1 MQELHHSVP
10 MGVGIIGA
18 AAATGQSVL
27 RPNVVEDSDWQPNS
41 LLPRTKGELAVPI
54 KLDEQVMGVLDVQ
67 SERVD
72 ALGAND
78 QLLLEG
84 LCGQIAVAIESTRL
98 QQEMETNLRE
108 LTALQRYM
116 IREGWD
122 TYEERLQTPGYQFDQ
137 GGIHELTPEK
147 LPVIEQDG
155 RSPAEDNGQVV
166 TNTPLQIRGETIGT
180 IGVIDEDADSL
191 DPVEQDFLQSVAEQ
205 VAEALEVAR
214 LFEQTQR
221 SLSEQERLTGELE
234 TVAQLSTVASTILE
248 VEALLQQVTDLAK
261 RSFDLYHAH
270 IFLLD
275 EYEERL
281 VLQAGA
287 GNVGRL
293 MTLEGHEIGLHADAI
308 VARAART
315 REPVIEND
323 VRKSL
328 DFLPNP
334 FLPNTQSEMAAPLI
348 VADNVI
354 GVIDLQAEEQDRF
367 SEDDVRIHKTL
378 ASQIAVAIENARLY
392 ARQVETA
399 SKLREVDQLKSEFL
413 ASMSHELRTPLNS
426 IIGFADVLLE
436 GLDGELNERMEED
449 VRLIRDSGK
458 HLRSL
463 IGDILDMSKIEAGR
477 MELRY
482 EEVDMEQMA
491 KDVAATAQ
499 PLVNEKGLK
508 LFTEIGDDVGVI
520 EADRTRIRQVLWN
533 IMGNAIKFTEE
544 GSVTLTMEMEDPNNL
559 LISIRDTGIGIAPE
573 NRDIVFEQ
581 FRQVDGKLNRKAGGT
596 GLGMPIS
603 KQLVELHGG
612 QIGVESTVGEG
623 STFWF
628 ILPRTR
634 RHAARPKT
642 GPLSPPSA

>member
-1 MQELHHSVP
+1 
-10 MGVGIIGA
+10 
-18 AAATGQSVL
+18 
-27 RPNVVEDSDWQPNS
+27 
-41 LLPRTKGELAVPI
+41 
-54 KLDEQVMGVLDVQ
+54 
-67 SERVD
+67 
-72 ALGAND
+72 
-78 QLLLEG
+78 
-84 LCGQIAVAIESTRL
+84 
-98 QQEMETNLRE
+98 
-108 LTALQRYM
+108 
-116 IREGWD
+116 
-122 TYEERLQTPGYQFDQ
+122 
-137 GGIHELTPEK
+137 
-147 LPVIEQDG
+147 
-155 RSPAEDNGQVV
+155 
-166 TNTPLQIRGETIGT
+166 
-180 IGVIDEDADSL
+180 
-191 DPVEQDFLQSVAEQ
+191 
-205 VAEALEVAR
+205 
-214 LFEQTQR
+214 
-221 SLSEQERLTGELE
+221 
-234 TVAQLSTVASTILE
+234 
-248 VEALLQQVTDLAK
+248 
-261 RSFDLYHAH
+261 
-270 IFLLD
+270 
-275 EYEERL
+275 
-281 VLQAGA
+281 
-287 GNVGRL
+287 
-293 MTLEGHEIGLHADAI
+293 
-308 VARAART
+308 
-315 REPVIEND
+315 
-323 VRKSL
+323 
-328 DFLPNP
+328 
-334 FLPNTQSEMAAPLI
+334 
-348 VADNVI
+348 
-354 GVIDLQAEEQDRF
+354 
-367 SEDDVRIHKTL
+367 
-378 ASQIAVAIENARLY
+378 
-392 ARQVETA
+392 
-399 SKLREVDQLKSEFL
+399 
-413 ASMSHELRTPLNS
+413 
-426 IIGFADVLLE
+426 LLE